1 MNGKRTMSA
10 SQLSGLCAR
19 LEEAFLA
26 TGETMSRF
34 LDAPL
39 QLNPELACTVVSG
52 REAGFEVPCS
62 KEAGVGIELSGD
74 LAGQLVLLISH
85 PSCHWITARLIGP
98 GQSDE
103 LTALARSALQEV
115 GNILVS
121 SFLTELENRF
131 GVTSR
136 LHPPRFNQG
145 ASQDLFHF
153 FFPAPLSEAVVIKGG
168 FCSADQQARFRVFL
182 LLDLPQALILT

>member
-1 MNGKRTMSA
+1 MSA
-10 SQLSGLCAR
+10 SELSGLCAR

-26 TGETMSRF
+26 TGETMSGF
-34 LDAPL
+34 LNAPL

-52 REAGFEVPCS
+52 REPGFEAPCN
-62 KEAGVGIELSGD
+62 KEAGVGIEISGD

-85 PSCHWITARLIGP
+85 PSCHWITARLIGV

-103 LTALARSALQEV
+103 FTALARSALQEV
-115 GNILVS
+115 GNILAS

-131 GVTSR
+131 DVTSR

-153 FFPAPLSEAVVIKGG
+153 FFPAPFSEAVVIRGG
-168 FCSADQQARFRVFL
+168 FCSADQQARIRVFL